1 MNVQI
6 RQGTAA
12 DLPAVHGLVRELAR
26 FEHAESSF
34 IATVEAYREDLKA
47 GFYQVIVAE
56 EIAAGRVVGM
66 ALYNFAYST
75 WKGRM
80 LYLEDFVVDPS
91 FRSRGIGQR
100 LWDVLKERGRER
112 GCKLLKWQV
121 LDWNAEAIAFY
132 ERQGAVIEKEWYN
145 GKLTL

>member
-1 MNVQI
+1 MNIQI
-6 RQGTAA
+6 RQGKAA

-26 FEHAESSF
+26 FEQAEASF
-34 IATVEAYREDLKA
+34 IATLEEYREDLRD
-47 GFYQVIVAE
+47 GFFAVIVAE
-56 EIAAGRVVGM
+56 DIATDKVVGM

-80 LYLEDFVVDPS
+80 LYLEDFVVDPEY
-91 FRSRGIGQR
+91 RRYGIGQR

-112 GCKLLKWQV
+112 GCKLMKWQV
-121 LDWNAEAIAFY
+121 LDWNTDAINFY
-132 ERQGAVIEKEWYN
+132 ERQEATIEREWFN

>member
-1 MNVQI
+1 MNIQI
-6 RQGTAA
+6 RQGTAR

-26 FEHAESSF
+26 FEKAEASF
-34 IATVEAYREDLKA
+34 VASLEE
-47 GFYQVIVAE
+47 YQQDMKDEFFAVIVAE
-56 EIAAGRVVGM
+56 DMAAGKVVGM

-80 LYLEDFVVDPS
+80 LYLEDFVVDPDY
-91 FRSRGIGQR
+91 RRYGIGQR

-121 LDWNAEAIAFY
+121 LDWNTDAISFY
-132 ERQGAVIEKEWYN
+132 EKQNATIEQEWYN

>member
-1 MNVQI
+1 MNIQI

-26 FEHAESSF
+26 FERAEDSF
-34 IATVEAYREDLKA
+34 VATVDAYREDLKA
-47 GFYQVIVAE
+47 GFYDVIVAE
-56 EIAAGRVVGM
+56 DVAAGKLAGM

-80 LYLEDFVVDPS
+80 LYLEDFVVDATY
-91 FRSRGIGQR
+91 RRHGIGQR

-121 LDWNAEAIAFY
+121 LDWNADAIAFY
-132 ERQGAVIEKEWYN
+132 VKQDAVIEKEWYN